1 MAMAGCTTAGND
13 FDHERIVRRY
23 PSTITAGDICR
34 LYAGERVIV
43 RSIDER
49 AVPTFRGE
57 GSVVYEVG
65 PGLHRIVVARN
76 GHQKAPK
83 DERTF
88 IHRFTA
94 GDDCMFITREL
105 RGGGFNEWDVALVDY
120 YSGEL
125 KAVPI
130 SSDRPGARAATRDM
144 DKGGHF

>member
-1 MAMAGCTTAGND
+1 M
-13 FDHERIVRRY
+13 F
-23 PSTITAGDICR
+23 DICR

-49 AVPTFRGE
+49 PVPAFRGE
-57 GSVVYEVG
+57 GSTVYELA
-65 PGLHRIVVARN
+65 PGLHRIVLARN
-76 GHQKAPK
+76 GPRKTSM

-88 IHRFTA
+88 IHRFNA
-94 GDDCMFITREL
+94 GDAYMFITREL

-130 SSDRPGARAATRDM
+130 SSDTPGARAATHDM
-144 DKGGHF
+144 DKGGHS